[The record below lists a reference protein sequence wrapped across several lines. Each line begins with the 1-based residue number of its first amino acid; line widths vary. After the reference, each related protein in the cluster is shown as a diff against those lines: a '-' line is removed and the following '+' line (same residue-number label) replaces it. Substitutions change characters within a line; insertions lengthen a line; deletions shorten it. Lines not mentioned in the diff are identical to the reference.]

1 MFDGFSERRIDTGEV
16 EIACRVG
23 GRGPPLLLLHGY
35 PQNHVMWHRVAPRLA
50 ERFTVVCTDL
60 RGYGASGKPAD
71 DPAHATYA
79 KRMMAADQVRLMRS
93 LGFARFHVAGHDRG
107 GRVTHRLALDH
118 PGAVRSAAVLD
129 IVPTRTT
136 FRAMGAALALDYYHW
151 LFLAQPAPLPE
162 RLIGADP
169 VWYLERTLGGW
180 GSHGL
185 EIFAPEALAAYAH
198 AFAQP
203 ATIAAS
209 CADYR
214 AAATIDLAHDEAD
227 LERRIEAPLL
237 VLWGTRAVMHRHF
250 DVAATWRERARA
262 VTAVPVDAGHFLAEE
277 RPDEVARALL
287 RHALG
292 ASGT

>member
-1 MFDGFSERRIDTGEV
+1 VFEGFSERRIDTGEV
-16 EIACRVG
+16 EIACRIG
-23 GRGPPLLLLHGY
+23 GAGPPLLLLHGY
-35 PQNHVMWHRVAPRLA
+35 PQCHVMWHRVAPRLA
-50 ERFTVVCTDL
+50 ERLTVVCADL

-71 DPAHATYA
+71 DAAHAAYA
-79 KRMMAADQVRLMRS
+79 KRAMAADQVRLMRA
-93 LGFARFHVAGHDRG
+93 LGFERFHVAGHDRG

-118 PGAVRSAAVLD
+118 PAAVLSAAVLD
-129 IVPTRTT
+129 IVPTLTT
-136 FRAMGAALALDYYHW
+136 FRAMGAGLALDYYHW

-169 VWYLERTLGGW
+169 VWYLHRKLGGW

-185 EIFAPEALAAYAH
+185 EIFAPEALAAYEA
-198 AFAQP
+198 AFADP

-237 VLWGTRAVMHRHF
+237 VLWGTRGVMHRHF

-262 VTAVPVDAGHFLAEE
+262 VTALPVEAGHYLAEE
-277 RPDEVARALL
+277 QPAIVADALV
-287 RHALG
+287 RHVLG
-292 ASGT
+292 SAGS